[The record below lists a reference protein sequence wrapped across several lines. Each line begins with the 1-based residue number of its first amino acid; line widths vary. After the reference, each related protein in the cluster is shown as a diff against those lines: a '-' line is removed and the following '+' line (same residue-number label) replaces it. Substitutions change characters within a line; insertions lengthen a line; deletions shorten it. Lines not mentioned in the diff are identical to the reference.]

1 MQPTDPQPADPTRR
15 RLLGSAFATGALLAW
30 PGLAGAATEPAASA
44 GEAAELDAAAR
55 VPAIDWDW
63 ADTARQRQV
72 PVRLYWPQR
81 NGAAAHTAVPLVV
94 FSHGIGGS
102 RLGYSYLGRHLA
114 SHGWACL
121 HVQHV
126 GSDRAL
132 WRGNPFSLVS
142 RLREAAREAEAVDR
156 ARDLRFALDRLLD
169 PALNHPQIGR
179 PAERLDASRI
189 VAAGHSYGANTTML
203 SIGARVARGQQ
214 VYDFHDPRYRAA
226 ILLSAPPFYGERDLA
241 SILAPVHLPTLHITS
256 NEDVIL
262 IPGYESGV
270 EDRIALY
277 DAMPD
282 ARKALVVF
290 SRGSHSI
297 FTDRTVSGG
306 YEVNQQIKGATKTLA
321 AAFLRQQFEQDAAA
335 MPGWRQSWQAVVART
350 AGLAD
355 ASVPRTPNTTNII
368 TNT

>member
-1 MQPTDPQPADPTRR
+1 MQPAEPPLPDLSRR
-15 RLLGSAFATGALLAW
+15 RLLGSALATGAVLAW
-30 PGLAGAATEPAASA
+30 PGWAGAIEPPASA
-44 GEAAELDAAAR
+44 GESTEFDAAAR
-55 VPAIDWDW
+55 VPAIDFDW
-63 ADTARQRQV
+63 VDAKRQRQV

-81 NGAAAHTAVPLVV
+81 GAVAADNSPVPLVV

-114 SHGWACL
+114 SQGWACL

-132 WRGNPFSLVS
+132 WRGNPFGLVG
-142 RLREAAREAEAVDR
+142 RLRDAARETEAVDR

-169 PALNHPQIGR
+169 PALSHALTGR
-179 PAERLDASRI
+179 PAERVDAGRI

-226 ILLSAPPFYGERDLA
+226 ILLSAPPFYGEKDLPT
-241 SILAPVHLPTLHITS
+241 ILAPVQLPTLHITS
-256 NEDVIL
+256 NEDVIQ

-306 YEVNQQIKGATKTLA
+306 FEVNQQIKGATKTLA
-321 AAFLRQQFEQDAAA
+321 AAFLRQQFEPDPTAL
-335 MPGWRQSWQAVVART
+335 PGWRQSWQAVVART
-350 AGLAD
+350 AGLA
-355 ASVPRTPNTTNII
+355 AAAIPPAAPNITHS